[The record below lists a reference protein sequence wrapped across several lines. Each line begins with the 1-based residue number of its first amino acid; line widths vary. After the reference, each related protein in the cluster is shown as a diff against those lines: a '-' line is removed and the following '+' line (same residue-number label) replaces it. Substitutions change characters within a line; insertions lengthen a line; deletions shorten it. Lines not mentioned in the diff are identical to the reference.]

1 MDDQSLVIAGNWGLV
16 LLVGCSHAGLIN
28 TIEYARLM
36 TGIDEVYAVI
46 GGTHLGLSD
55 AIRLDETVR
64 ALRGFRINKLC
75 ATAPALLH
83 QPAFTGSSPDRSL
96 PLMWDSPSR
105 FNRDEGGKASLGNC
119 RGHGM
124 FKTLNTSSLGW

>member
-1 MDDQSLVIAGNWGLV
+1 MDDQSLVIAGNRGLV

-75 ATAPALLH
+75 ASHCTGFAASARLYREFPGPFLASH
-83 QPAFTGSSPDRSL
+83 VGFTV
-96 PLMWDSPSR
+96 
-105 FNRDEGGKASLGNC
+105 EV
-119 RGHGM
+119 
-124 FKTLNTSSLGW
+124 